1 MHAPLPPVPSF
12 FLFTVLTRVGS
23 RWMSKCLGTGQSAL
37 SAGVPVTYYATC
49 RRIEYLASLGMPQ
62 VTPYTE
68 PARPYTRTL
77 PEPSS
82 TAELVLPPA
91 STSSPGARTTPSRQ
105 TVSCS
110 RIMTSR
116 ASSRHKYEVDKFDM
130 EAAYAAFIQRLERR
144 LDAED
149 TKSA

>member
-1 MHAPLPPVPSF
+1 MNRRLGNDQPALPD
-12 FLFTVLTRVGS
+12 
-23 RWMSKCLGTGQSAL
+23 
-37 SAGVPVTYYATC
+37 GVPVTYYATC

-68 PARPYTRTL
+68 PARPHARTL

-82 TAELVLPPA
+82 TPEPVLPPA
-91 STSSPGARTTPSRQ
+91 SPSSPGARTRLSRQ
-105 TVSCS
+105 TVSSS
-110 RIMTSR
+110 RIMTPR
-116 ASSRHKYEVDKFDM
+116 ASSRHKHEVDKFDM
-130 EAAYAAFIQRLERR
+130 EAAYAAFIRRLERK